1 VHAITR
7 RRFLIASGTAGV
19 AAAAAGT
26 GLMTWRTLADR
37 AAADPLPIGSKIL
50 VIVTLYGGNDGLNM
64 VIPYQ
69 DSAYHDAR
77 PDFAYTGDQVLRLDD
92 TLGLNPGMKGTS
104 GLWAAGQLAVVRGVG
119 YPQPDRSH
127 FRSMDIWQTASPAT
141 PVSTGWIGRWLDAT
155 GDDPVRAV
163 NIGSVL
169 PPLAVGSKGAAAAL
183 ALGHSGIPP
192 DLAAAITGLGGA
204 DVADTPEQVSVATSY
219 CSERTAAA
227 TFGPVLNTST
237 GTAAPGADQP
247 TAAASGGGHSNLTQ
261 QFDLVARCVKA
272 GVPTTV
278 YTVSLGGFDTHADEK
293 GTQETQLATLDSAM
307 SGFLKDMA
315 TDPHGQNVVVMAYSE
330 FGRRVHANASHGT
343 DHGTAGP
350 VLLAGLP
357 VRGGFYGEQPSLS
370 DLDNG
375 DLKATV
381 DFRTIYQELVSGVLA
396 SDPTAVVPDA
406 PTVPALGFLTST

>member
-1 VHAITR
+1 VHTITR

-26 GLMTWRTLADR
+26 GLTTWRTLANR

-77 PDFAYTGDQVLRLDD
+77 PDFAYNGEQVLRLDD
-92 TLGLNPGMKGTS
+92 TLGLNPAMNGTS

-141 PVSTGWIGRWLDAT
+141 PVSTSWIGRWLDAT

-163 NIGSVL
+163 NIGPVL
-169 PPLAVGSKGAAAAL
+169 PPLAVGAKGAAAAL
-183 ALGHSGIPP
+183 AMGNSAIPP
-192 DLAAAITGLGGA
+192 DLASAITGLGRI

-227 TFGPVLNTST
+227 TFAQVQNTPT
-237 GTAAPGADQP
+237 GTATPGVDQP
-247 TAAASGGGHSNLTQ
+247 TAAAL
-261 QFDLVARCVKA
+261 
-272 GVPTTV
+272 
-278 YTVSLGGFDTHADEK
+278 
-293 GTQETQLATLDSAM
+293 
-307 SGFLKDMA
+307 
-315 TDPHGQNVVVMAYSE
+315 
-330 FGRRVHANASHGT
+330 GRRPLQPQAAIRPGRQMRQGRGPDHRIHRQPRRIRHPRGRERHPGNTTHHLGLGHGRVPQR
-343 DHGTAGP
+343 HGDRRMA
-350 VLLAGLP
+350 
-357 VRGGFYGEQPSLS
+357 
-370 DLDNG
+370 
-375 DLKATV
+375 
-381 DFRTIYQELVSGVLA
+381 RTS
-396 SDPTAVVPDA
+396 
-406 PTVPALGFLTST
+406 